1 MFAEKNKSLA
11 TPIGVQAPINTPEAN
26 SGTALKSSM
35 ADESAKSN
43 TEIDAGDTAFEYD
56 AETESVNEQHQLLT
70 WEASDY
76 VTERNKAAKEMAEK
90 LGISQKKARDYID
103 SVNSV
108 VKYIAENKGRLDY
121 EDTGRSPFHNC
132 IPAKLS
138 RQYKAASPVLLT
150 PTAP

>member
-1 MFAEKNKSLA
+1 MEERK
-11 TPIGVQAPINTPEAN
+11 
-26 SGTALKSSM
+26 TARILRRSVTIF
-35 ADESAKSN
+35 ADENGAVSRGAGLQKQVGQPSYGESTPNNSIAKETEKSN

-108 VKYIAENKGRLDY
+108 AKYILRGCRPD
-121 EDTGRSPFHNC
+121 
-132 IPAKLS
+132 
-138 RQYKAASPVLLT
+138 
-150 PTAP
+150 

>member
-1 MFAEKNKSLA
+1 MEERK
-11 TPIGVQAPINTPEAN
+11 
-26 SGTALKSSM
+26 TARILRRSVTIF
-35 ADESAKSN
+35 ADENGAVSRGAGLQKQVGQPSYGESTPNNSIAKETEKSN

-90 LGISQKKARDYID
+90 LGISQKKARDNID

-108 VKYIAENKGRLDY
+108 AKYILRGCRPD
-121 EDTGRSPFHNC
+121 
-132 IPAKLS
+132 
-138 RQYKAASPVLLT
+138 
-150 PTAP
+150 

>member
-1 MFAEKNKSLA
+1 MEERK
-11 TPIGVQAPINTPEAN
+11 
-26 SGTALKSSM
+26 TARILRRSVTIF
-35 ADESAKSN
+35 ADENGAVSRGAGLQKQVGQPSYGESTPNNSIAKETEKSN

-108 VKYIAENKGRLDY
+108 AKYIL
-121 EDTGRSPFHNC
+121 RSCRPD
-132 IPAKLS
+132 
-138 RQYKAASPVLLT
+138 
-150 PTAP
+150 